1 MIPRTSFA
9 LLALL
14 AVACSSNEEESKKP
28 VAVVLNGT
36 LDVDIRDSAEVKL
49 TTRGDALSVSL
60 TLSNDWGVLPK
71 SEPIEGKGRVEHF
84 PEADVTLYT
93 ALIDV
98 SPQSGGPCGGDPI
111 TLALALERSGTG
123 GYVVGSLT
131 PYCGNGTDSGNYA
144 RNPLRLAGQL
154 PLPSP

>member
-1 MIPRTSFA
+1 MSARRIVP

-14 AVACSSNEEESKKP
+14 ALACSSSEDEKKQP
-28 VAVVLNGT
+28 PAEVFSGT
-36 LDVDIRDSAEVKL
+36 VDVDIRDTAEVEL
-49 TTRGDALSVSL
+49 TTRGDSLSATL
-60 TLSNDWGVLPK
+60 TISNDWGVLPK
-71 SEPIEGKGRVEHF
+71 SEPISGKGRVEHF

-93 ALIDV
+93 ALIDIE
-98 SPQSGGPCGGDPI
+98 PQSGGPCGSEPI

-131 PYCGNGTDSGNYA
+131 PYCGKGTDSGNYA
-144 RNPLRLAGQL
+144 RNPLRLSGQL